1 MLDPAGGGV
10 EDPLELAGELA
21 QHAEHLAHVA
31 GALAQGLGQ
40 LGELLVVGIEGGL
53 ECFTLGYFGGEFRL
67 GLGQQGPL
75 FVLVSQEAGLPLLVE
90 LGFAGAGGLDLAQ
103 QGIEIHR
110 FLGGGHRQGDQG
122 GSRDQGGN
130 GEFDSFHD
138 AFSAV

>member
-31 GALAQGLGQ
+31 GTLAQGLGQ

-53 ECFTLGYFGGEFRL
+53 ELLALGGLGGELGL

-75 FVLVSQEAGLPLLVE
+75 LVLVSQEAGLPLLVE